1 MALCHHVHN
10 DERLVMVEEES
21 WLREEKFL
29 SRRVHNIC
37 KDHICDAENVSDAT
51 IDGDHKALACVKGQ
65 YEKGRNEAVEIAI
78 GLQDQFYRC
87 ASLYYILVFCM
98 SASDFRL
105 AVLIARAI
113 TTRTIQ
119 DRILEEF
126 PEYFRLDEKDGTLH
140 PSVIASVGGILI

>member
-1 MALCHHVHN
+1 
-10 DERLVMVEEES
+10 MVEEEP

-29 SRRVHNIC
+29 SQRVHSIC
-37 KDHICDAENVSDAT
+37 KDHICDAENVRDAT
-51 IDGDHKALACVKGQ
+51 IDGDHEALAYVKGQ
-65 YEKGRNEAVEIAI
+65 YEKGRNKAVGIAI

-105 AVLIARAI
+105 AILIARAI

-126 PEYFRLDEKDGTLH
+126 PEYFLLDEKDGTLH
-140 PSVIASVGGILI
+140 PSGIASAGGILI